1 MNNTFTKSLKSV
13 VCAAVVCGGAACTP
27 AFGYV
32 DESLDPSIGWVVTNE
47 TTRVAEERLTPAQEA
62 SGVVPW
68 RLKLGGNWNAV
79 SMDSV
84 SQVGDNTTLELGK
97 KFWREKT
104 KSIIKI
110 NSGIKGSVFKGNT
123 RIKKLTLPTDIS
135 YLGLSS
141 SGSQF
146 SGCTTLEEVS
156 PFLPDNMGI
165 PGSIFSGCTALKGD
179 LVLRG
184 GTTFGTSSLS
194 GTEITSLYV
203 SHRDNQIITFGKQ
216 ALLNC
221 TELTNIVVEA
231 GTNGWQTIGTT
242 AGSPENFKGCTG
254 LRDFSMTAFPN
265 PLDGTSFATHIGSS
279 SQYHK
284 IRFLV
289 PRDIVDDSGLLTG
302 GITPWKDLDQS
313 IKDKFKARWPG
324 EKHPLGVINKAEGAT
339 KQLGIYNLP
348 AYQFIAYI
356 PEPKLGMKVLF
367 K

>member
-1 MNNTFTKSLKSV
+1 MNNAFTKSLKSV

-47 TTRVAEERLTPAQEA
+47 TTRVAEERLTPEQEA
-62 SGVVPW
+62 AGVKPW
-68 RLKLGGNWNAV
+68 MLKLGGNWNSI

-97 KFWREKT
+97 KFLR
-104 KSIIKI
+104 KSTEGILKI
-110 NSGIKGSVFKGNT
+110 GMKGSVFKNKT
-123 RIKKLTLPTDIS
+123 TIKKLTLPTDIS
-135 YLGLSS
+135 YMSFSANGY
-141 SGSQF
+141 QF
-146 SGCTTLEEVS
+146 SGCTGLEEVS
-156 PFLPDNMGI
+156 PFLPDGMTI
-165 PGSIFSGCTALKGD
+165 AGSIFSGCTALKGD
-179 LVLRG
+179 LVLKG
-184 GTTFGTSSLS
+184 GTTFDTYSLQNTKISSVF
-194 GTEITSLYV
+194 V
-203 SHRDNQIITFGKQ
+203 SHYNNQIITFGKQ

-221 TELTNIVVEA
+221 TSLTNIVVEA
-231 GTNGWQTIGTT
+231 GTNGWRTVGTT

-254 LRDFSMTAFPN
+254 LRDFSMTSFPN

-348 AYQFIAYI
+348 ANQFIAYL
-356 PEPKLGMKVLF
+356 PDSKLGMKVLF